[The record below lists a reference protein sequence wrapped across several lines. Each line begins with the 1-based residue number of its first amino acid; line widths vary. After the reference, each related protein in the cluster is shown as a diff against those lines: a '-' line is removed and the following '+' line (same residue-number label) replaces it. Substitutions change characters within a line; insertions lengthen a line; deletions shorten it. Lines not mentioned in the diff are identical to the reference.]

1 MASERERQKRL
12 ERKRRRRREKR
23 RQRAPR
29 DAPLIVSFGTGLP
42 KMSETLITF
51 ADPLLSRV
59 PETEADWRSAL
70 SVAAL
75 VWNGIVAEVPRDEVV
90 ARLRRGFDPSVDVG
104 ELVRYLT
111 ERKRTLFPDDLRF
124 ILDVRTERSGDRVHV
139 TAAGML
145 AR

>member
-12 ERKRRRRREKR
+12 ERKRRRRHEKR
-23 RQRAPR
+23 RRGQRT
-29 DAPLIVSFGTGLP
+29 DVPLIVSFGTGLP
-42 KMSETLITF
+42 KMSETLIAF

-70 SVAAL
+70 YVAAL
-75 VWNGIVAEVPRDEVV
+75 VWNGIVSEVPSGEVV
-90 ARLRRGFDPSVDVG
+90 AQLRRGLDPSVDVG
-104 ELVRYLT
+104 ELVRCLT